1 MAAQVFEILKQ
12 QEDVRRA
19 ENLTKKVEFQK
30 ELAAI
35 ELVRYFS
42 AYLFFL
48 CSYFLSHG
56 ELMI

>member
-42 AYLFFL
+42 AYLFFFCAL
-48 CSYFLSHG
+48 TFLVMVS
-56 ELMI
+56 